1 MYGTCKA
8 IGKDLVV
15 KEELSSDKLAELISR
30 FASDIKAQNIVILDM
45 RKVANF
51 CDYFVL
57 CSGTS
62 SRQVRAIAAGVEDGL
77 AEHGVGT
84 RFKQGIREGRWALL
98 DFGTVVAHIFDSEF
112 RDFYGLE
119 YLWKE
124 ADKVEWT
131 KG

>member
-1 MYGTCKA
+1 MVIK
-8 IGKDLVV
+8 
-15 KEELSSDKLAELISR
+15 KEITAKKLAELIAG

-45 RKVANF
+45 RKAANF

-62 SRQVRAIAAGVEDGL
+62 SRQVRAIAEGIEEGLREDSIK
-77 AEHGVGT
+77 T
-84 RFKQGIREGRWALL
+84 SFKQGIREGRWALL
-98 DFGTVVAHIFDSEF
+98 DFGTVVVHVFEKEA

-124 ADKVEWT
+124 ADKVEWSES
-131 KG
+131 

>member
-1 MYGTCKA
+1 M
-8 IGKDLVV
+8 V
-15 KEELSSDKLAELISR
+15 KKNILSEGLAKLIVR
-30 FASDIKAQNIVILDM
+30 FASDIKAQDIVILDM
-45 RKVANF
+45 RKAANF

-62 SRQVRAIAAGVEDGL
+62 NRHVRAIAQGIMEGL
-77 AEHGVGT
+77 DEHGMGT

-98 DFGTVVAHIFDSEF
+98 DFGTVVAHIFEAES

-124 ADKVEWT
+124 ADKVEWSEE
-131 KG
+131 

>member
-1 MYGTCKA
+1 M
-8 IGKDLVV
+8 V
-15 KEELSSDKLAELISR
+15 KKELSSDKLAKLISR

-62 SRQVRAIAAGVEDGL
+62 ARQVRSIAEGIEDGL
-77 AEHGVGT
+77 AERGIET
-84 RFKQGIREGRWALL
+84 RFKQGIKEGRWALL
-98 DFGTVVAHIFDSEF
+98 DFGTVVAHIFEAES

-131 KG
+131 TE

>member
-1 MYGTCKA
+1 
-8 IGKDLVV
+8 VV
-15 KEELSSDKLAELISR
+15 KKELSSDKLAKLISR

-62 SRQVRAIAAGVEDGL
+62 ARQVRSIAEGIEDGL
-77 AEHGVGT
+77 AERGIET
-84 RFKQGIREGRWALL
+84 RFKQGIKEGRWALL
-98 DFGTVVAHIFDSEF
+98 DFGTVVAHIFEAES

-131 KG
+131 TE